1 MFSRSCEYALQAIL
15 YISLHSQNGNSVG
28 LKQISKSQK
37 VPLHFLS
44 KILQQLVKRKILK
57 SVKGPNGGFSL
68 NTSPS
73 KLRLIKIV
81 DIIDGLDMFDR
92 CGIGL
97 KKCSD
102 ATPCPIHF
110 EYKIVKE
117 KIKSVLTDKTLSEL
131 SQDVK
136 EGQSIVTYK

>member
-1 MFSRSCEYALQAIL
+1 M
-15 YISLHSQNGNSVG
+15 
-28 LKQISKSQK
+28 
-37 VPLHFLS
+37 PLHFLS

-68 NTSPS
+68 NISPS

-81 DIIDGLDMFDR
+81 EIIDGLDIFDR

-110 EYKIVKE
+110 EYKKVKE
-117 KIKSVLTDKTLSEL
+117 KIRSVLTEKTLTQL
-131 SQDVK
+131 CQDVEK
-136 EGQSIVTYK
+136 GQSIVTYK